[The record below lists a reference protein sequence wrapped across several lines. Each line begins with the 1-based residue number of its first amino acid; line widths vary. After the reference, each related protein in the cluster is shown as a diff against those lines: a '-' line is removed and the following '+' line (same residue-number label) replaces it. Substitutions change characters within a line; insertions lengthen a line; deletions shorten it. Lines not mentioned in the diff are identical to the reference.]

1 MSRAPS
7 VIAALRAFLPEFLS
21 TRPVLSPPQR
31 RAIWAIQACRT
42 PVLGGHVHAC
52 ADCAR
57 RHFAWHSCNHKA
69 CPQCGKEA
77 TAQWVAREHGKL
89 IGAPYFMVTFTLP
102 SELRGLFFGRDAKA
116 AYDAFFAAASEAL
129 RDKLASPKWLGAVN
143 NGFTAVLHTWNQQMG
158 FHPHL
163 HCIVP
168 GGGLDARGEFVRVKS
183 AQFLLPVPVLSRA
196 FRHHF
201 KAQMQQR
208 GWQCDPAVWR
218 VDWGVHIQPFGSGE
232 NAVKYLGAY
241 VARSVIADSRLLSI
255 TDTHVTFRYKDRAQ
269 GNATR
274 TLTLE
279 GTEFCKRYLRHVLPR
294 RLRSI
299 RHYGFCHPAAKKTR
313 LKITALSGK
322 TLHLGAAPPS
332 AAAAAETRAF
342 PCPCCQRA
350 MPRIGKIPAHWQQ
363 LAPVCARAP
372 PAATAACAA
381 SAARTSAFA

>member
-1 MSRAPS
+1 M
-7 VIAALRAFLPEFLS
+7 
-21 TRPVLSPPQR
+21 
-31 RAIWAIQACRT
+31 
-42 PVLGGHVHAC
+42 
-52 ADCAR
+52 
-57 RHFAWHSCNHKA
+57 
-69 CPQCGKEA
+69 
-77 TAQWVAREHGKL
+77 
-89 IGAPYFMVTFTLP
+89 
-102 SELRGLFFGRDAKA
+102 RG
-116 AYDAFFAAASEAL
+116 
-129 RDKLASPKWLGAVN
+129 V
-143 NGFTAVLHTWNQQMG
+143 
-158 FHPHL
+158 
-163 HCIVP
+163 
-168 GGGLDARGEFVRVKS
+168 
-183 AQFLLPVPVLSRA
+183 PVPIRPPTLTPGPPWRTSR
-196 FRHHF
+196 
-201 KAQMQQR
+201 
-208 GWQCDPAVWR
+208 AVWR
-218 VDWGVHIQPFGSGE
+218 VNWGVHIQPFGSGE

-372 PAATAACAA
+372 PAVTAAA
-381 SAARTSAFA
+381 